1 MRRSVVQHA
10 RRHQPGT
17 GLSMDF
23 DLVLRDV
30 RLPDS
35 KPDQP
40 VTDIGVKGGKIV
52 AIAPKLGG
60 AAKEEMKGGNR
71 LVCSGFVET
80 HIHLDKACIL
90 GRCEH
95 TTKRS
100 PHLAMERVSAVK
112 HTMTVEDV
120 IERASATIEKCI
132 SHGATRMRTHSEVDP
147 KIGLRGVEGVKAL
160 IDKYKWAIDLE
171 VCVMPQEGLTNN
183 PGTDELM
190 IEALKNGATVVGAAP
205 SYDSDSSA
213 QVRRI
218 FEMAR
223 EFDADIDMHVDSGP
237 TADHL
242 DTLLVCDLAEKYKWG
257 GRVAVGHVGKL
268 ATMPFK
274 DLDKVARRMADAGVA
289 ATVLTAT
296 DLYLGGRHTD
306 HNVPRNVVDLNFLTE
321 RGVTCSIGSNNILN
335 PFTPFG
341 DGQLLRQINM
351 HGIVTQRG
359 NDDEVKALW
368 DMGTS
373 SAAKLMRKDDY
384 GIKVGGPADLV
395 VLDAPDSIT
404 ALRTVAP
411 VLAAFK
417 RGRRTVTREP
427 VRLHKP

>member
-1 MRRSVVQHA
+1 
-10 RRHQPGT
+10 
-17 GLSMDF
+17 MDF

-30 RLPDS
+30 RLADS
-35 KPDQP
+35 TPDQP
-40 VTDIGVKGGKIV
+40 TTDIGVVQGRIA

-60 AAKEEMKGGNR
+60 SAREEYRGHGR
-71 LVCSGFVET
+71 LVCSGFVDT

-95 TTKRS
+95 NTKRM

-132 SHGATRMRTHSEVDP
+132 SHGATRMRPHCEVDP
-147 KIGLRGVEGVKAL
+147 KIGMRGFEGVKAL
-160 IDKYKWAIDLE
+160 VDKYKWAIDIEL
-171 VCVMPQEGLTNN
+171 CVMPQEGLTNN

-190 IEALKNGATVVGAAP
+190 VEALKNGARVVGAAP
-205 SYDSDSSA
+205 SYDSDSAA
-213 QVRRI
+213 QIHRV

-237 TADHL
+237 NADHL

-268 ATMPFK
+268 STMPFK
-274 DLDKVARRMADAGVA
+274 DLDTVARRMADTGVA

-306 HNVPRNVVDLNFLTE
+306 HNVPRNVLDLNFLTE
-321 RGVTCSIGSNNILN
+321 RGVTCSVASNNILN

-341 DGQLLRQINM
+341 DGQLLRQVNM
-351 HGIVTQRG
+351 HAIVTQRA

-368 DMGTS
+368 DMTTK
-373 SAAKLMRKDDY
+373 SAAKLMRKEDY
-384 GIKVGGPADLV
+384 GIAVGGPADLV
-395 VLDAPDSIT
+395 VLDAPDAVM
-404 ALRTVAP
+404 ALRTIAP
-411 VLAAFK
+411 VLAAYK

-427 VRLHKP
+427 VQLHRP

>member
-1 MRRSVVQHA
+1 
-10 RRHQPGT
+10 
-17 GLSMDF
+17 MDF

-35 KPDQP
+35 TPDQP
-40 VTDIGVKGGKIV
+40 TTDIGVVQGRIA
-52 AIAPKLGG
+52 AIASKLGG
-60 AAKEEMKGGNR
+60 SAREEYKGHGR
-71 LVCSGFVET
+71 LVCSGFVDT

-95 TTKRS
+95 NTKRM

-120 IERASATIEKCI
+120 FERASATIEKCI
-132 SHGATRMRTHSEVDP
+132 GHGATRMRPHCEVDP
-147 KIGLRGVEGVKAL
+147 KIGMRGFEGVKAL
-160 IDKYKWAIDLE
+160 VDKYKWAIDIE
-171 VCVMPQEGLTNN
+171 ICVMPQEGLTNN

-190 IEALKNGATVVGAAP
+190 VEALKNGARVVGAAP
-205 SYDSDSSA
+205 SYDSDSAA
-213 QVRRI
+213 QIHRV
-218 FEMAR
+218 FELAR
-223 EFDADIDMHVDSGP
+223 EFDADIGMLVDSGP
-237 TADHL
+237 TAEHL

-274 DLDKVARRMADAGVA
+274 DLDKVARRMADTGVA

-306 HNVPRNVVDLNFLTE
+306 HNVPRNVLDLNFLTE
-321 RGVTCSIGSNNILN
+321 RGVTCSVASNNILN

-341 DGQLLRQINM
+341 DGQLLRQVNM
-351 HGIVTQRG
+351 HAIVTQRA

-368 DMGTS
+368 DMTTKT
-373 SAAKLMRKDDY
+373 AAKLMRKDDY
-384 GIKVGGPADLV
+384 GIAVGGPADLV
-395 VLDAPDSIT
+395 VLDAPDSVM
-404 ALRTVAP
+404 ALRTIAP
-411 VLAAFK
+411 VLAAYK

-427 VRLHKP
+427 VQLHRP

>member
-1 MRRSVVQHA
+1 MRA
-10 RRHQPGT
+10 DINPG
-17 GLSMDF
+17 GGVSMDF

-40 VTDIGVKGGKIV
+40 VTDIGVKGGRIV

-132 SHGATRMRTHSEVDP
+132 SHGATRMRPHCEVDP
-147 KIGLRGVEGVKAL
+147 KIGLRGFEGVKAL
-160 IDKYKWAIDLE
+160 VDKYKWAIDIE
-171 VCVMPQEGLTNN
+171 ICVMPQEGLTNN

-190 IEALKNGATVVGAAP
+190 VEALRNGATVVGAAP

-213 QVRRI
+213 QIRRI

-223 EFDADIDMHVDSGP
+223 EFDIDIDMHVDSGP
-237 TADHL
+237 TAEHL

-274 DLDKVARRMADAGVA
+274 DLDKVAKRMADAGVA

-351 HGIVTQRG
+351 HAIVTQRG

-384 GIKVGGPADLV
+384 GIAVGNPADLV
-395 VLDAPDSIT
+395 VLDAPDAIM

>member
-1 MRRSVVQHA
+1 
-10 RRHQPGT
+10 
-17 GLSMDF
+17 MDF
-23 DLVLRDV
+23 DLVLRNV
-30 RLPDS
+30 RLPDA
-35 KPDQP
+35 KADQP
-40 VTDIGVKGGKIV
+40 TIDIGVKDGRI
-52 AIAPKLGG
+52 AALAPKLGG
-60 AAKEEMKGGNR
+60 SAREEYKGHGR
-71 LVCSGFVET
+71 LVCSGFVDT

-95 TTKRS
+95 NTKRM

-132 SHGATRMRTHSEVDP
+132 SHGATRMRPHCEVDP
-147 KIGLRGVEGVKAL
+147 KIGMRGFEGVKAL
-160 IDKYKWAIDLE
+160 VDKYKWAIDIEL
-171 VCVMPQEGLTNN
+171 CVMPQEGLTNN

-190 IEALKNGATVVGAAP
+190 VEALKNGARVVGAAP
-205 SYDSDSSA
+205 SYDSDSAA
-213 QVRRI
+213 QIHRV
-218 FEMAR
+218 FELAR

-237 TADHL
+237 TAEHL

-274 DLDKVARRMADAGVA
+274 DLDKVARRMADTGVA

-306 HNVPRNVVDLNFLTE
+306 HNVPRNVLDLNFLTE
-321 RGVTCSIGSNNILN
+321 RGVTCSVASNNILN

-341 DGQLLRQINM
+341 DGQLLRQVNM
-351 HGIVTQRG
+351 HAIVTQRA

-368 DMGTS
+368 DMTTKT
-373 SAAKLMRKDDY
+373 AAKLMRKDDY
-384 GIKVGGPADLV
+384 GIAVGGPADLV
-395 VLDAPDSIT
+395 VLDAPDSVM
-404 ALRTVAP
+404 ALRTIAP
-411 VLAAFK
+411 VLAAYK

-427 VRLHKP
+427 VQLHRP

>member
-1 MRRSVVQHA
+1 M
-10 RRHQPGT
+10 
-17 GLSMDF
+17 MEF
-23 DLVLRDV
+23 DLVLRNV
-30 RLPDS
+30 RLPGS
-35 KPDQP
+35 KPDNP
-40 VTDIGVKGGKIV
+40 TTDIGVSKGRIA

-60 AAKEEMKGGNR
+60 AAKEDVQGHGR

-95 TTKRS
+95 TTKRN

-112 HTMTVEDV
+112 HTMTVEDT
-120 IERASATIEKCI
+120 IERASATLEKCI
-132 SHGATRMRTHSEVDP
+132 GHGATRMRTHAEVDP
-147 KIGLRGVEGVKAL
+147 KIGLRGFEGVKAL
-160 IDKYKWAIDLE
+160 VDKYKWAIDLE
-171 VCVMPQEGLTNN
+171 ICVMPQEGLTNN

-190 IEALKNGATVVGAAP
+190 IEALKSGATVVGAAP

-213 QVRRI
+213 QIRRI

-223 EFDADIDMHVDSGP
+223 EFDIDIDMHVDSGP

-274 DLDKVARRMADAGVA
+274 DLDKVAKRMADTGVA

-306 HNVPRNVVDLNFLTE
+306 HNVPRNVLDLNYLTE
-321 RGVTCSIGSNNILN
+321 RGVTCSVATNNILN

-341 DGQLLRQINM
+341 DGQLLRQVNM
-351 HGIVTQRG
+351 HAIVTQRG
-359 NDDEVKALW
+359 NDDEVQTLW
-368 DMGTS
+368 DMTTAT
-373 SAAKLMRKDDY
+373 AARLMRKDDY

-395 VLDAPDSIT
+395 VLDAPDSVT

-411 VLAAFK
+411 VLAAWK
-417 RGRRTVTREP
+417 NGRRTVTREP
-427 VRLHKP
+427 VKLHKP

>member
-1 MRRSVVQHA
+1 MEF
-10 RRHQPGT
+10 
-17 GLSMDF
+17 DF
-23 DLVLRDV
+23 VLRDV
-30 RLPDS
+30 RLPDA
-35 KPDQP
+35 KPDRP
-40 VTDIGVKGGKIV
+40 STDIGVKDGRIA
-52 AIAPKLGG
+52 AIARGLG
-60 AAKEEMKGGNR
+60 AAKSECKGGNR

-95 TTKRS
+95 TKKRN
-100 PHLAMERVSAVK
+100 PHMAMERVSAVK
-112 HTMTVEDV
+112 HTFTVEDV

-132 SHGATRMRTHSEVDP
+132 GHGATRMRTHCEVDP
-147 KIGLRGVEGVKAL
+147 KVGLRGFEGVWAL

-190 IEALKNGATVVGAAP
+190 VEALKNGAKVVGAAP

-223 EFDADIDMHVDSGP
+223 EFDVDIDMHVDSGA

-242 DTLLVCDLAEKYKWG
+242 DTRLVCDLTEKYKWG

-268 ATMPFK
+268 STMKAPE
-274 DLDKVARRMADAGVA
+274 LETIARRMADAGVA

-306 HNVPRNVVDLNFLTE
+306 HNVPRNLVDLNRLTE
-321 RGVTCSIGSNNILN
+321 LGVTCSVASNNILN

-341 DGQLLRQINM
+341 DGQLLRQVNM
-351 HGIVTQRG
+351 QAIATQRG
-359 NDDEVKALW
+359 NDDEVRVLW
-368 DMGTS
+368 DMTTS
-373 SAAKLMRKDDY
+373 SAAKLMRKTDY
-384 GIKVGGPADLV
+384 GIAVGGPADLV
-395 VLDAPDSIT
+395 VLDAPDPVM

-411 VLAAFK
+411 VLAAYK
-417 RGRRTVTREP
+417 RGRRTVTRDP
-427 VRLHKP
+427 VQIHRPQA

>member
-1 MRRSVVQHA
+1 MRA
-10 RRHQPGT
+10 DINPG
-17 GLSMDF
+17 GGVSMDF

-40 VTDIGVKGGKIV
+40 VTDIGVKGGRIV

-132 SHGATRMRTHSEVDP
+132 SHGATRMRPHCEVDP
-147 KIGLRGVEGVKAL
+147 KIGLRGFEGVKAL
-160 IDKYKWAIDLE
+160 VDKYKWAIDIE
-171 VCVMPQEGLTNN
+171 ICVMPQEGLTNN

-190 IEALKNGATVVGAAP
+190 VEALKNGATVVGAAP

-213 QVRRI
+213 QIRRV

-223 EFDADIDMHVDSGP
+223 EFDADIDMHVDSGT
-237 TADHL
+237 TAEHL
-242 DTLLVCDLAEKYKWG
+242 DTLLVCELAEKYKWG
-257 GRVAVGHVGKL
+257 GRVAVGHIGKL

-274 DLDKVARRMADAGVA
+274 DLDKIARRMADAGVA

-306 HNVPRNVVDLNFLTE
+306 HNVPRNVLDLNFLTE

-351 HGIVTQRG
+351 HAIVTQRA

-395 VLDAPDSIT
+395 VLDAPDAVM

>member
-1 MRRSVVQHA
+1 
-10 RRHQPGT
+10 
-17 GLSMDF
+17 MDF

-35 KPDQP
+35 KADQP
-40 VTDIGVKGGKIV
+40 ATDIGVKDGRIA

-60 AAKEEMKGGNR
+60 AAKEEMRGGNR

-80 HIHLDKACIL
+80 HIHLDKSCIL

-95 TTKRS
+95 NTKRM
-100 PHLAMERVSAVK
+100 PHLAMERVSAIK

-132 SHGATRMRTHSEVDP
+132 GHGATRMRTHAEVDP

-190 IEALKNGATVVGAAP
+190 VAALKNGATVVGAAP

-213 QVRRI
+213 QIHRI

-223 EFDADIDMHVDSGP
+223 EFDVDIDMHVDSGP
-237 TADHL
+237 TAEHL
-242 DTLLVCDLAEKYKWG
+242 DTLLVCDLAEKHKWG

-268 ATMPFK
+268 STMPFK

-306 HNVPRNVVDLNFLTE
+306 HNVPRNVVDLNYLTE

-351 HGIVTQRG
+351 HAIVTQRA

-368 DMGTS
+368 DMGTA
-373 SAAKLMRKDDY
+373 SAAKLMRKTDY
-384 GIKVGGPADLV
+384 GVSVGNPADLV
-395 VLDAPDSIT
+395 VLDAPDSVM

-411 VLAAFK
+411 VLAAYK

-427 VRLHKP
+427 VKLHKS